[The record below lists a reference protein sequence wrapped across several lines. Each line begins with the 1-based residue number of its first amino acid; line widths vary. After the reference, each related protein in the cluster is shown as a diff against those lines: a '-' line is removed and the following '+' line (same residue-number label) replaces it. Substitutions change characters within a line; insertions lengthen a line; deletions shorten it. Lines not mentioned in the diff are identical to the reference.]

1 MINLI
6 TDQKPWTRNQ
16 IRKRA
21 ELFIQQEQVHGDETM
36 LARVNDAELLG
47 LRPLTDGERAF
58 RNEQYLPRA
67 IAGGDLAAQMKTGN
81 EKLIVA
87 IAHQDALRLFSKANA
102 LLNGENSLSETV
114 QSLDDEGGEITI
126 PSPAYSAAVA
136 LFDESLSEL
145 TAMTAEDFRL
155 LAQRSSGAVID
166 DELELNLAVIRM
178 LPTDDLL
185 KAYVEG
191 EGLGS
196 VDRRKSLEDEKARL
210 LLELDPPEIVVV
222 FDETV

>member
-47 LRPLTDGERAF
+47 LRPLTDGERTF

-67 IAGGDLAAQMKTGN
+67 IAGGDLAAQMKTDN

-114 QSLDDEGGEITI
+114 QSLDDEGVEITI

-145 TAMTAEDFRL
+145 TAMTAEDWRL

-166 DELELNLAVIRM
+166 DELELSIAVIRI

-185 KAYVEG
+185 KSYVEG

-196 VDRRKSLEDEKARL
+196 VDRRKSLGDEKARL
-210 LLELDPPEIVVV
+210 LLELDPPEIEVV